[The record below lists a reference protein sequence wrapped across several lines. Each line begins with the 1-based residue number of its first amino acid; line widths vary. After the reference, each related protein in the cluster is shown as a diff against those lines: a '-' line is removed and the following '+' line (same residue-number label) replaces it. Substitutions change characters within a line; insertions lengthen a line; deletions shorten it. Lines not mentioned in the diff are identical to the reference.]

1 MKSTSRLAEF
11 FDRQREV
18 IEAAEQP
25 FAKLAVFVLPILAP
39 SVPAFVTSLHMYQLF
54 LEILTFSN
62 KYVASFI
69 ISSAIGLVLEMLGYV
84 GAINFIKSLFDYV
97 RRRKDE
103 YLLPLVLNF
112 SAYAF
117 YLVAMYLINV
127 KLGQYFEVAPIVNSI
142 IGLLAFITVPTG
154 LLAANHLSVIDVKS
168 EEEKL
173 RQEKRQDRLNNKLI
187 KAGIDPRTNI
197 FQGTTV
203 AVKEKPR
210 DWRNLSDEQKY
221 RVVHVLSVKEI
232 MDEFPVSE
240 ATAYNW
246 KKQAL

>member
-11 FDRQREV
+11 FNRQREV

-39 SVPAFVTSLHMYQLF
+39 TIPAFVTSLHMYQLF
-54 LEILTFSN
+54 IEILTFNN
-62 KYVASFI
+62 KHIAAFI
-69 ISSAIGLVLEMLGYV
+69 VSSASGLVLEMLGYV

-97 RRRKDE
+97 RRRRDE
-103 YLLPLVLNF
+103 YLLPLALNF

-117 YLVAMYLINV
+117 YLAAMYLINV
-127 KLGQYFEVAPIVNSI
+127 KLGQYFEVAPIVSAI

-154 LLAANHLSVIDVKS
+154 LLAANHLSVIDVKD
-168 EEEKL
+168 EEERL
-173 RQEKRQDRLNNKLI
+173 RQEKRQDKLNNKLI
-187 KAGIDPRTNI
+187 KAGIDPRLTVL
-197 FQGTTV
+197 QGTTS

-221 RVVHVLSVKEI
+221 RVAHVLSIKEI

-246 KKQAL
+246 KKQSL